1 MPVVN
6 PTMNPQTNIGS
17 NQSPQMMNNQ
27 PQGPVMNNVYQ
38 NNNQPQNNMGQPQNN
53 MGQPQNNMGQ
63 QSNNMRQPQSNNLV
77 QLPNQGLNLNSNPS

>member
-53 MGQPQNNMGQ
+53 MGQ
-63 QSNNMRQPQSNNLV
+63 QSNNMRQPQSNMG
-77 QLPNQGLNLNSNPS
+77 QLPNQGLNPNSNPS